1 MDQANIT
8 ALIILSA
15 TIIIFVFD
23 IVRIDIAALLCMLV
37 LGWTGILTPV
47 ETISGFSSNAVV
59 AIMAVMIL
67 GQGVAKTSLM
77 ERYSQA
83 VMKKVGTGRSRLIV
97 VMSLSAGALSAFTQ
111 NVGSATLFLPGY
123 SISLAGAK

>member
-1 MDQANIT
+1 MDLAQIT
-8 ALIILSA
+8 VLIILSA

-23 IVRIDIAALLCMLV
+23 IVRIDIAALLCMLA
-37 LGWTGILTPV
+37 LGWTGILTPQ
-47 ETISGFSSNAVV
+47 ETLAGFSSNAVI

-67 GQGVAKTSLM
+67 GQGVAKTGLM

-97 VMSLSAGALSAFTQ
+97 VMSLSAGVLS
-111 NVGSATLFLPGY
+111 
-123 SISLAGAK
+123 

>member
-8 ALIILSA
+8 VLIILSV

-23 IVRIDIAALLCMLV
+23 IVRTDIAALLCMLA
-37 LGWTGILTPV
+37 LGWTGILTAV

-77 ERYSQA
+77 ERYSQT

-97 VMSLSAGALSAFTQ
+97 VMSLSAEALSAFTQ